1 MEDVK
6 KKIEKLREEI
16 RYHDYKYY
24 VEDNPVISDAQ
35 YDKLMRQL
43 QEFEEKYPG
52 LVTPDSPTQRVSG
65 KPLEKF
71 GEVRHRIPMLSLANA
86 NSSEELTA
94 FDSRIKRMLGIP
106 MNRDRYKDIEY
117 VAELKFDGLAISLA
131 YERGILVNGSTRGDG
146 FTGEEVTNNLKTIR
160 SIPLRLMTKP
170 PLPVIEVRGEVV
182 MFTNDFKN
190 LNREREK
197 SGEPLFANPRN
208 AAAGSVRQL
217 DPSITA
223 KRKLT
228 MVSYGIGH
236 SEGKTFSQH
245 MEVLKYLK
253 ESGFMVNP
261 NTSLCKSIQEAIG
274 FCEKWEKK
282 KESLSYNIDGIV
294 IKVNNLDLQKRLGEV
309 TRSPRWAIAYKF
321 PAEQETTKIKDIIVQ
336 VGRTGALTPVAIM
349 QPVEVGGVTVERA
362 TLHNEDEI
370 KKKDVRVGDTVLIQ
384 RAGEVIPEVL
394 KVIKEKRTG
403 MEKPFVM
410 PRHCPVCQADVYRPQ
425 GEVVSRCTGIACP
438 AQIKERIKHWTSRN
452 AMNIEGIGDAHIDE
466 WVDSGLIKDPADL
479 YFLKKEELLK
489 FERMGD
495 KLASNILN
503 AIDKSRRTTLSR
515 LIYAMGIRHAGE
527 HIAEVLASHYDLGEL
542 RKATKEDLQKIQEI
556 GPTIAESIEV
566 FFKQKETEVF
576 LNKLENAGL
585 KISREKL
592 ISRKL
597 EGKQF
602 VLTGA
607 LSGFTRDEAS
617 KLIKQ
622 AGGRV
627 TLSVSKNTD
636 YVIAGTD
643 SGSKYDKAKELHLKI
658 LNEEE
663 FKKLIG

>member
-228 MVSYGIGH
+228 MIAYGIGH

>member
-1 MEDVK
+1 
-6 KKIEKLREEI
+6 
-16 RYHDYKYY
+16 
-24 VEDNPVISDAQ
+24 
-35 YDKLMRQL
+35 
-43 QEFEEKYPG
+43 
-52 LVTPDSPTQRVSG
+52 
-65 KPLEKF
+65 
-71 GEVRHRIPMLSLANA
+71 
-86 NSSEELTA
+86 
-94 FDSRIKRMLGIP
+94 
-106 MNRDRYKDIEY
+106 
-117 VAELKFDGLAISLA
+117 
-131 YERGILVNGSTRGDG
+131 
-146 FTGEEVTNNLKTIR
+146 
-160 SIPLRLMTKP
+160 
-170 PLPVIEVRGEVV
+170 
-182 MFTNDFKN
+182 
-190 LNREREK
+190 
-197 SGEPLFANPRN
+197 
-208 AAAGSVRQL
+208 
-217 DPSITA
+217 
-223 KRKLT
+223 
-228 MVSYGIGH
+228 
-236 SEGKTFSQH
+236 
-245 MEVLKYLK
+245 
-253 ESGFMVNP
+253 
-261 NTSLCKSIQEAIG
+261 
-274 FCEKWEKK
+274 
-282 KESLSYNIDGIV
+282 
-294 IKVNNLDLQKRLGEV
+294 
-309 TRSPRWAIAYKF
+309 
-321 PAEQETTKIKDIIVQ
+321 
-336 VGRTGALTPVAIM
+336 M